1 MEVGRDIYLRE
12 IEREIPAEAGRLSH
26 NKADIQSQW
35 RMWVRHVD
43 YCKAV
48 LFYLKS
54 QSNL

>member
-1 MEVGRDIYLRE
+1 LRE